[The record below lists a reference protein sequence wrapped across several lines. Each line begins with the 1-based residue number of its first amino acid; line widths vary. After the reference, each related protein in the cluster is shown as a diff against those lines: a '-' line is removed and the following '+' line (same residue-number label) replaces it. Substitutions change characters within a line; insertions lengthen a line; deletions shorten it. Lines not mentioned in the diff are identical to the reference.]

1 MSFGETVSAVATG
14 IVVGAFAI
22 AASVGPLLHLVGFS
36 AGIYCGLTGFSFQ
49 SN

>member
-22 AASVGPLLHLVGFS
+22 AGLFGPLLHVGLTCG
-36 AGIYCGLTGFSFQ
+36 GIYCGLTGVSFK
-49 SN
+49 ND